1 MKRLL
6 IFWRKHYLGVEA
18 GIVIIL
24 TILFATW
31 FFLFGGAPHLSAL
44 MQNNRGNIYRTT
56 ATISGSL
63 LGFSMAVMSIVL
75 GFSFSDRLAIVQGSK
90 HYAALWKTF
99 FQTIWCLGGLTV
111 TALICLIWDK
121 DCYPVS
127 WLVIPFLLF
136 VGLSIVRVARTI
148 WILERL
154 IGIIIK
160 SPKDTDTVV

>member
-6 IFWRKHYLGVEA
+6 VFWRKHFLGVEA
-18 GIVIIL
+18 GIVIVL

-31 FFLFGGAPHLSAL
+31 FFLFGGAPHVSAL

-63 LGFSMAVMSIVL
+63 LGFSMAVMAIVL
-75 GFSFSDRLAIVQGSK
+75 GFSSSDHLAIVRDSK
-90 HYAALWKTF
+90 HYATLWKTF

-121 DCYPVS
+121 DCLPVS

-136 VGLSIVRVARTI
+136 VGLCVVRVTRTI
-148 WILERL
+148 WTLERL

-160 SPKDTDTVV
+160 PPRDTDRVV